1 MVAPD
6 ATYAALVR
14 EPADISAVGALRRPL
29 VAAVV
34 IGSGMAL
41 SSTQHVT
48 PALVL
53 STTVMWSFVVMLQ
66 VAIALAVIP
75 RAAAAR
81 LGRARTLDLFFA
93 SHAPWSLWVLFAAV
107 WGPVLTGHPFKPLW
121 LAALLPIALTPRIIA
136 AFFREVLGLDQ
147 RRAAVRTLVHQALT
161 WGLFV
166 AIFGAAV
173 ALWPRVLQVL
183 R

>member
-6 ATYAALVR
+6 TTYAALVR
-14 EPADISAVGALRRPL
+14 APADIGAVAALRRPI

-34 IGSGMAL
+34 LGAGMAL
-41 SSTQHVT
+41 SSTRHVT
-48 PALVL
+48 PSLVL
-53 STTVMWSFVVMLQ
+53 STTVTWSFVVMLQ

-75 RAAAAR
+75 GAAAAR
-81 LGRARTLDLFFA
+81 VGRARTLDLFFA

-107 WGPVLTGHPFKPLW
+107 WGAMLIGHPFKPVW
-121 LAALLPIALTPRIIA
+121 LAALVPIALTPRIIA
-136 AFFREVLGLDQ
+136 AFFRQVLGLDG

-166 AIFGAAV
+166 SIFGAAV
-173 ALWPRVLQVL
+173 ALWPRVLQVI